1 MALRTLLSRLAA
13 AAALLAASACATTEE
28 QRGGA
33 PATAFVGVTV
43 MPMADPATVLRDQTV
58 VVADGRI
65 AALGPRASTRVPAG
79 ATRIDGAGRW
89 LLPGLADMHVHLEYF
104 EDPAVLQLFLG
115 WGVTTVRNMDGRPYL
130 LDWRA
135 RTASGALPGPAIVTA
150 GPIIDGSPP
159 LRDDN
164 LSVADAAAAT
174 AAVTAQADAGY
185 DFVKLYTNLSPE
197 AYRAAA
203 AAARTRRLPLT
214 GHVPRRIDLAEAAAA
229 QASIEH
235 LADYGEA
242 IDARPEG
249 ARPRWHWSHLWL
261 GMPAD
266 EARMRTLAALL
277 AQSGV
282 RAVPTLAES
291 ERSLG
296 TAAQLASW
304 SALAEMASMPAA
316 GMALWRERVTR
327 SSARLDAEDW
337 ALVERGRRNRLAL
350 VAALRAGRVPI
361 LAGTDTPNAFLVPG
375 ASLHDELALLVAAGL
390 SPGEALF
397 AATREPA
404 RFLARAGATG
414 TIARG
419 SRADLLLLSADPL
432 ADIANTRRIAGVMA
446 GGRWY
451 GPPELQ
457 AMRCAINP
465 GCRR

>member
-1 MALRTLLSRLAA
+1 VA
-13 AAALLAASACATTEE
+13 
-28 QRGGA
+28 
-33 PATAFVGVTV
+33 
-43 MPMADPATVLRDQTV
+43 ADP
-58 VVADGRI
+58 
-65 AALGPRASTRVPAG
+65 
-79 ATRIDGAGRW
+79 
-89 LLPGLADMHVHLEYF
+89 
-104 EDPAVLQLFLG
+104 
-115 WGVTTVRNMDGRPYL
+115 
-130 LDWRA
+130 
-135 RTASGALPGPAIVTA
+135 
-150 GPIIDGSPP
+150 
-159 LRDDN
+159 
-164 LSVADAAAAT
+164 AAAT

-185 DFVKLYTNLSPE
+185 DFVKVYTNLSPE

-203 AAARTRRLPLT
+203 AAARARRLPFT
-214 GHVPRRIDLAEAAAA
+214 GHVPRRVELAEAAAA

-242 IDARPEG
+242 IDARPQA

-266 EARMRTLAALL
+266 EARMRALAEAL

-296 TAAQLASW
+296 TPEQIASW
-304 SALAEMASMPAA
+304 SALADMASMHAE

-327 SSARLDAEDW
+327 ASARLEADDW
-337 ALVERGRRNRLAL
+337 ALVERGRRNRYAL
-350 VAALRAGRVPI
+350 VAALRAARVPI

-390 SPGEALF
+390 SPGEALL

-414 TIARG
+414 TIAPG

-432 ADIANTRRIAGVMA
+432 ADIGNTRRIAGVMA

-451 GPPELQ
+451 GSAPVE
-457 AMRCAINP
+457 AMRCALNS